1 VPRTRSGYVL
11 VRRPEHPDANARGYV
26 REHRLV
32 MEQLCGR
39 PLKHREVVHHR
50 DGDRARNTRDNLVLF
65 ASQRDHL
72 AYERHLRSGR
82 RLIGEYL
89 APVETCYEP
98 RRRRVYLPGD
108 RRAA

>member
-1 VPRTRSGYVL
+1 MPRTRSGYVL
-11 VRRPEHPDANARGYV
+11 VKAPGHPAADSRGYV
-26 REHRLV
+26 RAHRLE
-32 MEQLCGR
+32 MEAWVGR

-50 DGDRARNTRDNLVLF
+50 DGDRARNTRDNLMLF
-65 ASQRDHL
+65 AYQRDHL

-89 APVETCYEP
+89 APVETSYEP
-98 RRRRVYLPGD
+98 RSRRLYLPGD